1 MNLLSNAFKYTPE
14 GGNIDINLRTG
25 RDYDTPTALKKYI
38 EITVSDTGIGL
49 DEKQLEHIFDRF
61 YQINNDIT
69 RNQAGTGIGLH
80 LTRSLV
86 ELHHGTITADNR
98 TDCRGSLFTVRIP
111 QGCNHLR
118 IEELDTSDNINLNS
132 GTAVPAKRKRRTNSE
147 DEPLSP
153 GLDMPQKQKTKYN
166 LHILIVDDEKDIREY
181 LRNELSKEYKVD
193 VCNNGAEAYDFLLH
207 NPVHL
212 LISDVMM
219 PEMDG
224 ITLCR
229 KVRANANINHTPII
243 LLTAKGRNEDLA
255 EGMETGADSYIVK
268 PFSIEVL
275 RSTITNLIETRRLL
289 KNKFS
294 GAQEQSDKVQD
305 VKVHSSDE
313 ILMERIMVV
322 INKNLADPALS
333 VEMVANSIGISR
345 VHLHRKL
352 KELTNLSTR
361 DFIRNIRM
369 HQAAKLL
376 KEKRLSISDV
386 AYAVGYS
393 NLSHFSNTFKELFG
407 ETPKEYTQKLHGN
420 ENNDV
425 SPTEETPEASK
436 EQPQKQP
443 AKQKPARSK
452 AKKKNE
458 GTQSADT

>member
-1 MNLLSNAFKYTPE
+1 MI
-14 GGNIDINLRTG
+14 IDQN
-25 RDYDTPTALKKYI
+25 P
-38 EITVSDTGIGL
+38 
-49 DEKQLEHIFDRF
+49 
-61 YQINNDIT
+61 
-69 RNQAGTGIGLH
+69 
-80 LTRSLV
+80 
-86 ELHHGTITADNR
+86 
-98 TDCRGSLFTVRIP
+98 
-111 QGCNHLR
+111 
-118 IEELDTSDNINLNS
+118 
-132 GTAVPAKRKRRTNSE
+132 
-147 DEPLSP
+147 
-153 GLDMPQKQKTKYN
+153 
-166 LHILIVDDEKDIREY
+166 
-181 LRNELSKEYKVD
+181 
-193 VCNNGAEAYDFLLH
+193 DFI
-207 NPVHL
+207 
-212 LISDVMM
+212 ISDIMM

-229 KVRANANINHTPII
+229 KVRANTNINHIPII

-275 RSTITNLIETRRLL
+275 RSTINNLIETRRLL

-294 GAQEQSDKVQD
+294 GAQEQSDKVQE
-305 VKVHSSDE
+305 VKVNSSDE
-313 ILMERIMVV
+313 ILMERIMAV
-322 INKNLADPALS
+322 INENLADPALS

-369 HQAAKLL
+369 QQAAKLL